1 MQSSVS
7 SHNLSSLPLQIWL
20 LLTLSHGLSTSPFS
34 PLPLPSTYI
43 SSTPALLVP
52 SPISPVA
59 PLPSCVR
66 GHILLNLSSTLL
78 LLKPL
83 AIHRNTERRASSL
96 IRSFRLASNAGWMP
110 SSTLPASTRDLNW
123 YKKHF
128 GLQKIET
135 LEHYLLHHSFLH
147 SNSSASSISRKLPR
161 FPH

>member
-7 SHNLSSLPLQIWL
+7 SHNLSSLPLQTWL
-20 LLTLSHGLSTSPFS
+20 LLTLSHGLATSPSLLSLYQAHIFH
-34 PLPLPSTYI
+34 PP
-43 SSTPALLVP
+43 LLVP

-66 GHILLNLSSTLL
+66 GHILLNLSSMLL

-110 SSTLPASTRDLNW
+110 SSTLPASTRDFNW
-123 YKKHF
+123 YKKHL
-128 GLQKIET
+128 GPQKNWNPGALST
-135 LEHYLLHHSFLH
+135 SSFLPALQLLNLFH
-147 SNSSASSISRKLPR
+147 LL
-161 FPH
+161 